1 MLEERGYRVIA
12 AHSGEQALE
21 RALAE
26 RPDAILL
33 DLLMPG
39 MSGWE
44 TAAALAQHPET
55 RDMPIVDP
63 ERALAQAEAEAAG
76 AAVRRLDR
84 EAARRSGAVRGA
96 RARGRP
102 AAASRS
108 RC

>member
-1 MLEERGYRVIA
+1 MLEQRGYRVIA

-44 TAAALAQHPET
+44 TAAALKQHPET
-55 RDMPIVDP
+55 RDVPILILSVLS
-63 ERALAQAEAEAAG
+63 EAEAEAPSAPV
-76 AAVRRLDR
+76 ARLDR
-84 EAARRSGAVRGA
+84 EAA
-96 RARGRP
+96 
-102 AAASRS
+102 
-108 RC
+108 